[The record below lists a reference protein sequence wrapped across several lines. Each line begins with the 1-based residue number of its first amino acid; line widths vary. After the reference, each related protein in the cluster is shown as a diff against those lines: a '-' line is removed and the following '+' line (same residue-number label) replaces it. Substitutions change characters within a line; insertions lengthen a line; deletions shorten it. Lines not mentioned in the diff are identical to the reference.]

1 MEIDGDHMVEV
12 MADHITHRQMGEI
25 GFSLLG
31 LGTAVGIIGIVS
43 RIGETREDKT
53 QLLCTEVF
61 DRLDQ
66 SSHHHISIIER

>member
-1 MEIDGDHMVEV
+1 MEIDSDHMIET
-12 MADHITHRQMGEI
+12 MADHIAHCQMGEI
-25 GFSLLG
+25 GFSLFG
-31 LGTAVGIIGIVS
+31 LGTAVRIIGIVS

-66 SSHHHISIIER
+66 SSHHHISIIE